1 MKNPQLTTIPVI
13 SLSYG
18 QERWEPGHEWEE
30 KIFNKENYIKIFVSI
45 ELPDYSY
52 GIDIK
57 DSSLS
62 SYFGMNTIAI
72 FSKEKSR
79 RKAGENFSFFFLK
92 QTSNAAENSYSVEK

>member
-30 KIFNKENYIKIFVSI
+30 KIFNRKNNIKILVPI

-72 FSKEKSR
+72 FSKENSPAKD
-79 RKAGENFSFFFLK
+79 NVFLVSLKTKK
-92 QTSNAAENSYSVEK
+92 QFNYVKKTIL